1 MSAIGGAIPGNS
13 ARSAGYQLFRPPLR
27 VPRAGLALTLQPVMK
42 DQELVT
48 SSSTRVTYWEGA
60 VDAAGTFG
68 NVAVNGRG
76 YVEMTG
82 YERAFRSP

>member
-1 MSAIGGAIPGNS
+1 MGWRIA
-13 ARSAGYQLFRPPLR
+13 
-27 VPRAGLALTLQPVMK
+27 VPSFGIALTLQPVMK
-42 DQELVT
+42 NQELVT
-48 SSSTRVTYWEGA
+48 NSSTHVTYWEGA